1 MQTSVVCP
9 QTFTSPLSSLLSFCS
24 LIFFNQYINTNLC
37 SNMMPLFHVGG
48 IVRNVFAPLLAGGSL
63 ICMPSVD
70 PVLFWDLCD
79 IHNCTWC
86 VFSSIHTSSLL
97 HIFIS
102 TFVLLHYFLT
112 LFSTYLSLQL
122 ERQGTSRIPVGPGLQ
137 SEARMGSISQLLR

>member
-1 MQTSVVCP
+1 MGAFCFAASMELSSADICGMSSYIHLSP
-9 QTFTSPLSSLLSFCS
+9 LPSPLSPLLSFCS
-24 LIFFNQYINTNLC
+24 LIFLNQYINTNLC

-86 VFSSIHTSSLL
+86 GFSSIHTSSLSFIYSYL
-97 HIFIS
+97 HSFYFITS
-102 TFVLLHYFLT
+102 SLSSLLT
-112 LFSTYLSLQL
+112 SLYS
-122 ERQGTSRIPVGPGLQ
+122 SRDKEHQ
-137 SEARMGSISQLLR
+137 EFR